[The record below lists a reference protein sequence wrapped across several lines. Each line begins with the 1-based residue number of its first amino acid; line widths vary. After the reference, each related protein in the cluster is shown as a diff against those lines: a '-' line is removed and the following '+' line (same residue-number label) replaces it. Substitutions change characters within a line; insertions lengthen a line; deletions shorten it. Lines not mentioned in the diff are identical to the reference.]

1 MRYWLM
7 RKNERITVLD
17 FSDDGVLLKFSSEIT
32 DPKLAPLEYRA
43 NKNDWLKKWWQER
56 SIPLEQGAVAKMLS
70 ESDLLGPQDYLFN
83 NLGLSLND
91 YYWICPLGSKLK
103 WEDVNL
109 YDNDFNDD
117 LLVRRK
123 DGSSGIAKSTS
134 GYSPNSSLQGQLEK
148 TWQIRNGRRVLI
160 KGNSDDLSCES
171 LNEVFA
177 SLLHK
182 KQGYDN
188 YVEYKLIKIKGKSYS
203 YGCISEC
210 FTNQDK
216 ELVTAWALLTSEKK
230 KNDKSDY
237 EFLISL
243 AGRYGVDETQFR
255 KDLEYQIMTDYI
267 LSNRDRHMN
276 NIGVLRDA
284 KTLQLIRMAPIFDT
298 GRSMFVRRYGL
309 RYENLINYDTNS
321 FYKKEKRLLS
331 LVTDKTL
338 VDATKLPDANDLAK
352 LYSKDA
358 HITQERIDAICR
370 YYEIKIDAFKKW
382 QDAGDLQKSAKE
394 EWE

>member
-17 FSDDGVLLKFSSEIT
+17 FSDDGVLLKVSSEIT

-109 YDNDFNDD
+109 YDNDFKDD

-276 NIGVLRDA
+276 NIGILRDA

-309 RYENLINYDTNS
+309 RYEDLINYDTNS

>member
-17 FSDDGVLLKFSSEIT
+17 FSDDGVLLKYSSELT

-109 YDNDFNDD
+109 YDNDFKDD

-123 DGSSGIAKSTS
+123 DRSSGIAKPTS

-188 YVEYKLIKIKGKSYS
+188 YV
-203 YGCISEC
+203 
-210 FTNQDK
+210 
-216 ELVTAWALLTSEKK
+216 
-230 KNDKSDY
+230 
-237 EFLISL
+237 
-243 AGRYGVDETQFR
+243 
-255 KDLEYQIMTDYI
+255 
-267 LSNRDRHMN
+267 
-276 NIGVLRDA
+276 
-284 KTLQLIRMAPIFDT
+284 
-298 GRSMFVRRYGL
+298 
-309 RYENLINYDTNS
+309 
-321 FYKKEKRLLS
+321 
-331 LVTDKTL
+331 
-338 VDATKLPDANDLAK
+338 
-352 LYSKDA
+352 
-358 HITQERIDAICR
+358 
-370 YYEIKIDAFKKW
+370 
-382 QDAGDLQKSAKE
+382 
-394 EWE
+394 

>member
-1 MRYWLM
+1 M
-7 RKNERITVLD
+7 
-17 FSDDGVLLKFSSEIT
+17 
-32 DPKLAPLEYRA
+32 
-43 NKNDWLKKWWQER
+43 
-56 SIPLEQGAVAKMLS
+56 
-70 ESDLLGPQDYLFN
+70 
-83 NLGLSLND
+83 
-91 YYWICPLGSKLK
+91 
-103 WEDVNL
+103 
-109 YDNDFNDD
+109 
-117 LLVRRK
+117 
-123 DGSSGIAKSTS
+123 
-134 GYSPNSSLQGQLEK
+134 
-148 TWQIRNGRRVLI
+148 
-160 KGNSDDLSCES
+160 
-171 LNEVFA
+171 
-177 SLLHK
+177 
-182 KQGYDN
+182 
-188 YVEYKLIKIKGKSYS
+188 EYKLIKIKGKSYS

-276 NIGVLRDA
+276 NIGILRDA

-309 RYENLINYDTNS
+309 RYEDLINYDTNS

-331 LVTDKTL
+331 LVTDKTH

>member
-109 YDNDFNDD
+109 YDNDFKDD

-276 NIGVLRDA
+276 NIGILRDA

-309 RYENLINYDTNS
+309 RYEDLINYDTNS

>member
-56 SIPLEQGAVAKMLS
+56 SIPLEQGAVSKMLS

-276 NIGVLRDA
+276 NIGILRDA

-309 RYENLINYDTNS
+309 RYEDLINYDTNS

>member
-1 MRYWLM
+1 M

-17 FSDDGVLLKFSSEIT
+17 FSDDGVLLKVSSEIT

-109 YDNDFNDD
+109 YDNDFKDD

-276 NIGVLRDA
+276 NIGILRDA

-309 RYENLINYDTNS
+309 RYEDLINYDTNS

>member
-7 RKNERITVLD
+7 RKNERITILD

-109 YDNDFNDD
+109 YDNDFKDD

-123 DGSSGIAKSTS
+123 EGSSGIAKPTS

-276 NIGVLRDA
+276 NIGILRDA

-309 RYENLINYDTNS
+309 RYEDLINYDTNS

>member
-1 MRYWLM
+1 M

-17 FSDDGVLLKFSSEIT
+17 FSDDGVLLKYSSELT

-109 YDNDFNDD
+109 YDNDFKDD

-123 DGSSGIAKSTS
+123 DRSSGIAKPTS

-216 ELVTAWALLTSEKK
+216 ELVTAWTLLTSEKK

-276 NIGVLRDA
+276 NIGILRDA

-309 RYENLINYDTNS
+309 RYEDLINYDTNS

-358 HITQERIDAICR
+358 HITQERIDTICR

-382 QDAGDLQKSAKE
+382 QDAGALQRSAKE